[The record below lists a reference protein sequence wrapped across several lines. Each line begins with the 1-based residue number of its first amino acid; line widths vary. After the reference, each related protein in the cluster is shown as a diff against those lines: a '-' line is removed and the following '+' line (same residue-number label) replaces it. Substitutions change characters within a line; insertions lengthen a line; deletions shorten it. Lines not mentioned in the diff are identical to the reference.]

1 MEKTLIKDFSYISA
15 GYYTKMWALESP
27 SHFKKCKFKKEKSFN
42 IASEHHGDEL
52 MKISFA

>member
-15 GYYTKMWALESP
+15 GYYTKMRALESP